1 MSSGQNEA
9 SSSSTSSSKL
19 GSLSASLN
27 AHLSKPVAPSTSAVS
42 TTSDSA
48 SIHSITQ
55 QGFRPPKSTQ
65 NGKASPIA
73 AGSASLASNSELWKS
88 SAARR
93 AEKAWAIQSE
103 KTLQSDTK
111 FKKYA
116 IAVEKCL
123 ATFDSVSEWADFISF
138 LARLLKTLQTS
149 TQFNA
154 IPRKLIVA
162 KRLSQC
168 LNPALPSGVHQR
180 ALEVYEHIFTV
191 IGPEG
196 LRRDLSVWTPGLL
209 PFFQFASMTVKPIVL
224 NIIEL
229 HYLPLGQ
236 DLRPIAKPMQLA
248 LLPGLEEETSEHFER
263 VLRLLDKIRDS
274 IGQPFFLQ
282 NLWMILISVPAA
294 RLPSLH
300 YLSRRLDDLNGA
312 EGSAKE
318 VTSIVGPDL
327 GLAIRAFSAAL
338 EDDTLLVRRAMLD
351 LLAIKF
357 KLDSKTFK
365 ELVRQDDRIRLFQS
379 ALAVVLRR
387 DISLNRRL
395 YA

>member
-149 TQFNA
+149 INEFMLDD
-154 IPRKLIVA
+154 K
-162 KRLSQC
+162 C
-168 LNPALPSGVHQR
+168 L
-180 ALEVYEHIFTV
+180 
-191 IGPEG
+191 
-196 LRRDLSVWTPGLL
+196 RDC
-209 PFFQFASMTVKPIVL
+209 AS
-224 NIIEL
+224 
-229 HYLPLGQ
+229 
-236 DLRPIAKPMQLA
+236 A
-248 LLPGLEEETSEHFER
+248 LLPSNLAR
-263 VLRLLDKIRDS
+263 V
-274 IGQPFFLQ
+274 
-282 NLWMILISVPAA
+282 
-294 RLPSLH
+294 
-300 YLSRRLDDLNGA
+300 
-312 EGSAKE
+312 
-318 VTSIVGPDL
+318 
-327 GLAIRAFSAAL
+327 
-338 EDDTLLVRRAMLD
+338 
-351 LLAIKF
+351 
-357 KLDSKTFK
+357 
-365 ELVRQDDRIRLFQS
+365 
-379 ALAVVLRR
+379 
-387 DISLNRRL
+387 
-395 YA
+395 